1 MPYSC
6 RYSTEPYLYL
16 GVIFYVTDVSLLED
30 EVTRYHYFLQV
41 GGLDFIS
48 LFLKL
53 FIETETESRSPN
65 WRNNYHKK
73 ERPQTWELILY
84 LHEVL
89 KEQRIEIEYTSNSH
103 ITSWQSQSLRN
114 RSPNKVEVSSWDW
127 ERPGFCIKHPGTLKK
142 RFHQTN
148 PPPLDGT
155 PRYGPTLSSGAHKV
169 DLLLG

>member
-1 MPYSC
+1 MPDFS

-65 WRNNYHKK
+65 
-73 ERPQTWELILY
+73 
-84 LHEVL
+84 
-89 KEQRIEIEYTSNSH
+89 
-103 ITSWQSQSLRN
+103 
-114 RSPNKVEVSSWDW
+114 
-127 ERPGFCIKHPGTLKK
+127 
-142 RFHQTN
+142 
-148 PPPLDGT
+148 
-155 PRYGPTLSSGAHKV
+155 
-169 DLLLG
+169 